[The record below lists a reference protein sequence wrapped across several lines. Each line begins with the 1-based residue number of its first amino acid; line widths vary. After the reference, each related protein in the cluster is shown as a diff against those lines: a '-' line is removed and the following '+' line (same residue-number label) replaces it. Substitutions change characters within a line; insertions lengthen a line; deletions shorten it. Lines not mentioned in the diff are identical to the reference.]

1 MLPWPAA
8 ATVHPAASGGDSV
21 RKKPAAGSVQDLEE
35 LERQMLLQEIQE
47 IRQRSR
53 KSMMEPIKEEAELA
67 FRYSY

>member
-1 MLPWPAA
+1 
-8 ATVHPAASGGDSV
+8 
-21 RKKPAAGSVQDLEE
+21 
-35 LERQMLLQEIQE
+35 MLLQEIQE